1 MPDFYDHLEELESEE
16 AINRNFLFFDK
27 KMMELELE
35 EQEEFSDKNFALFL
49 KKSILLPLR
58 TMLMME
64 NKAKEE

>member
-1 MPDFYDHLEELESEE
+1 
-16 AINRNFLFFDK
+16 
-27 KMMELELE
+27 MMELELE

-64 NKAKEE
+64 NKSKGE

>member
-1 MPDFYDHLEELESEE
+1 
-16 AINRNFLFFDK
+16 LFFDK